1 MMMMTMMTILL
12 EIGMRSW
19 KSPIKKLFPLRQ
31 QILQDVIAFIFDGE
45 NVMLIMMIQMIQN
58 QRNN

>member
-1 MMMMTMMTILL
+1 MKLMTILL
-12 EIGMRSW
+12 EIDMKPW
-19 KSPIKKLFPLRQ
+19 KKPIKKLFPLRQ